1 MNMSWLSMIG
11 GGITAAATLAVG
23 ISTSG
28 IMAASP
34 VSDDLAPASAE
45 TIYVEQPV
53 IEVSASTLPF
63 TTVSVDPI
71 VIAILPAPIGAPS
84 VSDPAVTDPSVPSDP
99 SMSIPSYE
107 DGDEYVEDEDDAYE
121 DEDEYEEGEDEDEYE
136 EGEDEDEYEE
146 GEDEDEYEGPEE
158 GDDD

>member
-28 IMAASP
+28 ILAANPTSAD
-34 VSDDLAPASAE
+34 VAPAAGE

-53 IEVSASTLPF
+53 IEVSATGAPIATS
-63 TTVSVDPI
+63 SVDPI
-71 VIAILPAPIGAPS
+71 VIAILPAPTE
-84 VSDPAVTDPSVPSDP
+84 SDPTPAPDP
-99 SMSIPSYE
+99 SMPAPSYE
-107 DGDEYVEDEDDAYE
+107 DGDEYMDDEDGEYEDEYE
-121 DEDEYEEGEDEDEYE
+121 DENEYDDEDEYEYE
-136 EGEDEDEYEE
+136 I
-146 GEDEDEYEGPEE
+146 EGPEE

>member
-28 IMAASP
+28 ILAANPTSAD
-34 VSDDLAPASAE
+34 VAPAAGE

-53 IEVSASTLPF
+53 IEVSATGAPIATS
-63 TTVSVDPI
+63 SVDPI
-71 VIAILPAPIGAPS
+71 VIAILPAPTE
-84 VSDPAVTDPSVPSDP
+84 SDPALVLDP
-99 SMSIPSYE
+99 SMPAPSYE
-107 DGDEYVEDEDDAYE
+107 DGDEYVEDEDGEYEDEYEDENEYDDEDEDE
-121 DEDEYEEGEDEDEYE
+121 DEDEYEI
-136 EGEDEDEYEE
+136 
-146 GEDEDEYEGPEE
+146 EGPEE

>member
-28 IMAASP
+28 ILAANPTS
-34 VSDDLAPASAE
+34 VDVAPAAGE

-53 IEVSASTLPF
+53 IEVSATGAPIATS
-63 TTVSVDPI
+63 SVDPI
-71 VIAILPAPIGAPS
+71 VIAILPAPTAAGGSATS
-84 VSDPAVTDPSVPSDP
+84 TPAATDPSVTPDP
-99 SMSIPSYE
+99 SMTAPPYE
-107 DGDEYVEDEDDAYE
+107 DGDEYLDYE
-121 DEDEYEEGEDEDEYE
+121 DGEYEDEYEHEEEHED
-136 EGEDEDEYEE
+136 
-146 GEDEDEYEGPEE
+146 EGPEE

>member
-34 VSDDLAPASAE
+34 VSADLAPASAE

-71 VIAILPAPIGAPS
+71 VIAILPAPTGAPS
-84 VSDPAVTDPSVPSDP
+84 ASDPVVTDPSVTPDP
-99 SMSIPSYE
+99 SMSIPPYE
-107 DGDEYVEDEDDAYE
+107 DGDEYVDDEDGEYE
-121 DEDEYEEGEDEDEYE
+121 DGEDEDGE
-136 EGEDEDEYEE
+136 E
-146 GEDEDEYEGPEE
+146 EYEGPEE
-158 GDDD
+158 GEDD

>member
-28 IMAASP
+28 ILAANPTS
-34 VSDDLAPASAE
+34 VDVAPAAGE

-53 IEVSASTLPF
+53 IEVSATGAPIATS
-63 TTVSVDPI
+63 SVDPI
-71 VIAILPAPIGAPS
+71 VIAILPAPTE
-84 VSDPAVTDPSVPSDP
+84 SDPTLVLDP
-99 SMSIPSYE
+99 SMPAPSYE
-107 DGDEYVEDEDDAYE
+107 DGDEYVEDEDGEYEEEYEGEEEYEEEYE
-121 DEDEYEEGEDEDEYE
+121 DEGEYEDEYED
-136 EGEDEDEYEE
+136 
-146 GEDEDEYEGPEE
+146 EGPEE

>member
-28 IMAASP
+28 ILAANPTSAD
-34 VSDDLAPASAE
+34 VAPAAGE

-53 IEVSASTLPF
+53 IEVSATGAPL
-63 TTVSVDPI
+63 TTTSVDPI
-71 VIAILPAPIGAPS
+71 VIAILPALSEPDPTLAP
-84 VSDPAVTDPSVPSDP
+84 DP
-99 SMSIPSYE
+99 SMPAPAYE
-107 DGDEYVEDEDDAYE
+107 DGDEYMDDEDGEYEDEYE
-121 DEDEYEEGEDEDEYE
+121 DEEEYDDEDEYEYE
-136 EGEDEDEYEE
+136 I
-146 GEDEDEYEGPEE
+146 EGPEE

>member
-28 IMAASP
+28 ILAANPTSAD
-34 VSDDLAPASAE
+34 VAPAAGE

-53 IEVSASTLPF
+53 IEVSATGAPIATS
-63 TTVSVDPI
+63 SVDPI
-71 VIAILPAPIGAPS
+71 VIAILPAPTE
-84 VSDPAVTDPSVPSDP
+84 SDPTLVLDP
-99 SMSIPSYE
+99 SMPAPSYE
-107 DGDEYVEDEDDAYE
+107 DGDEYVEDEDGEYEEEYEGEEEYEEEYE
-121 DEDEYEEGEDEDEYE
+121 DEGEYEDEYED
-136 EGEDEDEYEE
+136 
-146 GEDEDEYEGPEE
+146 EGPEE

>member
-28 IMAASP
+28 ILAANPTSAD
-34 VSDDLAPASAE
+34 VAPAAGE

-53 IEVSASTLPF
+53 IEVSATGAPL
-63 TTVSVDPI
+63 TTTSVDPI
-71 VIAILPAPIGAPS
+71 VIAILPALSEPEPTLAP
-84 VSDPAVTDPSVPSDP
+84 DP
-99 SMSIPSYE
+99 SMPAPAYE
-107 DGDEYVEDEDDAYE
+107 DGDEYVEDEDGEYE
-121 DEDEYEEGEDEDEYE
+121 DEYEDENEYDDEDEYES
-136 EGEDEDEYEE
+136 
-146 GEDEDEYEGPEE
+146 EGPEE

>member
-28 IMAASP
+28 ILAANPTSAD
-34 VSDDLAPASAE
+34 VAPAAGE

-53 IEVSASTLPF
+53 IEVSATGAPNATS
-63 TTVSVDPI
+63 SVDPS
-71 VIAILPAPIGAPS
+71 VIAILPAPTE
-84 VSDPAVTDPSVPSDP
+84 SDPTLAPDP
-99 SMSIPSYE
+99 SMPAPAYE
-107 DGDEYVEDEDDAYE
+107 DGDEYMDDEDGEYEDEYE
-121 DEDEYEEGEDEDEYE
+121 DEEEYDDEDEYEYE
-136 EGEDEDEYEE
+136 I
-146 GEDEDEYEGPEE
+146 EGPEE

>member
-28 IMAASP
+28 IMAADTAST
-34 VSDDLAPASAE
+34 DLAPASAE

-71 VIAILPAPIGAPS
+71 VIAILPAPTGAPS
-84 VSDPAVTDPSVPSDP
+84 ASDPVVTDPSVTPDP
-99 SMSIPSYE
+99 SMSIPPYE
-107 DGDEYVEDEDDAYE
+107 DGDEYVDDEDGEYE
-121 DEDEYEEGEDEDEYE
+121 DGEDEDGE
-136 EGEDEDEYEE
+136 E
-146 GEDEDEYEGPEE
+146 EYEGPEE
-158 GDDD
+158 GEDD

>member
-28 IMAASP
+28 IMAANT
-34 VSDDLAPASAE
+34 VSNDLAPASAE

-71 VIAILPAPIGAPS
+71 VIAILPAPTGAPS
-84 VSDPAVTDPSVPSDP
+84 VSDPAVTDPSVTPDP
-99 SMSIPSYE
+99 SMSAPPYE
-107 DGDEYVEDEDDAYE
+107 DGDEYVDGAD
-121 DEDEYEEGEDEDEYE
+121 GEDEDEYE
-136 EGEDEDEYEE
+136 YEE
-146 GEDEDEYEGPEE
+146 PEEEEDEDEYEGPEAGE
-158 GDDD
+158 DEDEDD

>member
-28 IMAASP
+28 ILAANPTSID
-34 VSDDLAPASAE
+34 VAPAAGE

-53 IEVSASTLPF
+53 IEVSATGAPL
-63 TTVSVDPI
+63 TTTSVDPI
-71 VIAILPAPIGAPS
+71 VIAILPAPTE
-84 VSDPAVTDPSVPSDP
+84 SDPTLAPDP
-99 SMSIPSYE
+99 SMPAPSYDDE
-107 DGDEYVEDEDDAYE
+107 DEYVDDEDGEYEDEYE
-121 DEDEYEEGEDEDEYE
+121 DEDEYDDEDEDE
-136 EGEDEDEYEE
+136 D
-146 GEDEDEYEGPEE
+146 EGPEE

>member
-28 IMAASP
+28 IMAANT
-34 VSDDLAPASAE
+34 VSNDLAPASAE

-71 VIAILPAPIGAPS
+71 VIAILPAPTGAPS
-84 VSDPAVTDPSVPSDP
+84 ASDPVVTDPSVTPDP
-99 SMSIPSYE
+99 SMSIPPYE
-107 DGDEYVEDEDDAYE
+107 DGDEYVDDEDGEYE
-121 DEDEYEEGEDEDEYE
+121 DGEDEDGE
-136 EGEDEDEYEE
+136 E
-146 GEDEDEYEGPEE
+146 EYEGPEE
-158 GDDD
+158 GEDD

>member
-34 VSDDLAPASAE
+34 VSADLAPASAE

-71 VIAILPAPIGAPS
+71 VIAILPAPTGAPS
-84 VSDPAVTDPSVPSDP
+84 ASDPVVTDPSVTPDP
-99 SMSIPSYE
+99 SMSIPPYE
-107 DGDEYVEDEDDAYE
+107 DGDEYVDDEDGEYEEEHEYEGPEEEE
-121 DEDEYEEGEDEDEYE
+121 DEDEYESPEAGEDEDE
-136 EGEDEDEYEE
+136 
-146 GEDEDEYEGPEE
+146 
-158 GDDD
+158 DD

>member
-28 IMAASP
+28 ILAANPTSAD
-34 VSDDLAPASAE
+34 VAPAAGE

-53 IEVSASTLPF
+53 IEVSATGAPL
-63 TTVSVDPI
+63 TTTSVDPI
-71 VIAILPAPIGAPS
+71 VIAILPAPTE
-84 VSDPAVTDPSVPSDP
+84 SDPTLAPDP
-99 SMSIPSYE
+99 SMPAPAYE
-107 DGDEYVEDEDDAYE
+107 DGDEYMDDEDGEYEDEYE
-121 DEDEYEEGEDEDEYE
+121 DEEEYDDEDEYEYE
-136 EGEDEDEYEE
+136 I
-146 GEDEDEYEGPEE
+146 EGPEE